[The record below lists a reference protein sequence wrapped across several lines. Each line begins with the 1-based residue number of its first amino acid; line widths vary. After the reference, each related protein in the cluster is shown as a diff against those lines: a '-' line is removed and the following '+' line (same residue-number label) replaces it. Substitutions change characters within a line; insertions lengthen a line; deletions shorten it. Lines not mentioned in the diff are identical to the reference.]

1 MSIFRVVCGIS
12 LPKDT
17 ACIVS
22 LSSDFILT
30 WVKKTKILTIT
41 KPLTS
46 IKKIKF

>member
-30 WVKKTKILTIT
+30 WVKKKILTIT